1 MKRLF
6 LGGLALLLSSLF
18 LQCDRVDDPLVGDG
32 FTTPSDSGSEDSLQ
46 HRVLLEEFTG
56 VKCNNCPAATKEAK
70 RLQARY
76 GDRLILLGIH
86 AGNLATTDEEHPKAF
101 RTPEGNQLFSD
112 FSLFGV
118 PVGFV
123 DRMDYSSGQ
132 GSLIKNPDDWAQ
144 EVARALNRP
153 LTAEISL
160 QEESYD
166 PENRQL
172 TIQGAV
178 KIHSDSLKNLDTYL
192 CVYLAENDIISA
204 QTMGD
209 KSVNPNYEHDH
220 VFRGSMNSTYGKAVD
235 FPQDTA
241 DFSYTAT
248 LDPEIVKGKLEVIAF
263 IYNRAD
269 YQILETAQLRL

>member
-1 MKRLF
+1 MKRF
-6 LGGLALLLSSLF
+6 FSWGLALILSSLF

-32 FTTPSDSGSEDSLQ
+32 FSKPSDPGSGDSLQ

-56 VKCNNCPAATKEAK
+56 VKCNNCPDATKEAK
-70 RLQARY
+70 RLQALY
-76 GDRLILLGIH
+76 GDRVILLGIH
-86 AGNLATTDEEHPKAF
+86 AGNLATTDADHPKAF
-101 RTPEGNQLFSD
+101 RTPEGSQLFND

-123 DRMDYSSGQ
+123 DRMDHSSGQ
-132 GSLIKNPDDWAQ
+132 GALIKSPDDWAQ
-144 EVARALNRP
+144 EVTRALKRP
-153 LTAEISL
+153 LKAEISL
-160 QEESYD
+160 QEKAYN
-166 PENRQL
+166 PGNRNL
-172 TIQGAV
+172 SIQGAV
-178 KIHSDSLKNLDTYL
+178 KIHNDSLKNLDTYL

-220 VFRGSMNSTYGKAVD
+220 VFRGSMNSTYGEAID
-235 FPQDTA
+235 FPQDSA
-241 DFSYTAT
+241 DFSYTTT
-248 LDPEIVKGKLEVIAF
+248 LDPEIVKANLQVIAF